1 MSATAKEASNSESDH
16 QLNTLTDIVRIVGE
30 TRSAVEV
37 IDRKVDRLEQ
47 KVDQQSSDISE
58 LKADT
63 AELKADT
70 RQRRVESRQ
79 RRVESR
85 QRRNQRNFK
94 AHPVQTSQLR
104 GAAIGS
110 GANLIFCSCLLKYD
124 VSRICYSA
132 I

>member
-70 RQRRVESRQ
+70 AELKADTAELKADTAEIKETLRLILSRLP
-79 RRVESR
+79 S
-85 QRRNQRNFK
+85 
-94 AHPVQTSQLR
+94 
-104 GAAIGS
+104 
-110 GANLIFCSCLLKYD
+110 
-124 VSRICYSA
+124 
-132 I
+132 